1 MKELFKLAAV
11 ITMEGLEGVRNGLN
25 TAEKEAKKLSKT
37 LVQTGQKIESIGS
50 KMSMAI
56 TLPVAAMSTAV
67 LKFGSDFDQ
76 AMTNSLAIMGNLSD
90 SMKNDMTKAAREVA
104 KTTTYSAKQAGEAYY
119 FLASAGM
126 SAATSL
132 QALPK
137 VAKFAQAGNFDL
149 ALATD
154 LVTDAQSALGLSS
167 KDTEKSI
174 EGLTRVSDV
183 LVKANT
189 LANASVRQ
197 FSESLT
203 NKAGA
208 AIRLLGKDIEEG
220 VAVLAAFAD
229 QGVKGKEAGESLNIV
244 MRDLQRASI
253 ENRAAFDS
261 AGVAVFDSSGE
272 MRHMADIVGELEKRL
287 SGMSDEQKR
296 VELSTL
302 GFQERSISATMVL
315 LGTSDAIRNYEK
327 DLRQTAGTTD
337 EVSKK
342 QLESFKNQMILIKNR
357 MVDVGLTIW
366 NIVQPALMDTFIPAI
381 DKGVKKI
388 EAFADWFNLLPKDL
402 KNFAIG
408 MGLAAAAIGPLLL
421 GLGKAMVLFKDLQI
435 VIKSLNVLL
444 LGNPF
449 GIAALAITG
458 IALAVGK
465 TVSAWQKWKAE
476 IGQKVQNK
484 QVEQMKKDLEELIPL
499 YNELAL
505 GQDVAARGEENFIAV
520 NKRVK
525 ELETNL
531 ADLGYEFTGSFINKS
546 IQAEDVLTDLN
557 LTTGEAA
564 NIVDDLTTKIS
575 ENTDSTNTNADAV
588 KALEEEQAKLLERRR
603 QVLEERS
610 ALEDE
615 YANKVFEQNA
625 NDVELLDKKYREE
638 LLRAEELGA
647 DKLNIEK
654 WYQTEKQRIIDQ
666 ATYEYEQDK
675 NKEAEET
682 QKTADR
688 IAEIDKELAETRK
701 RLEREVAEERTQQTQ
716 GVVSFISDS
725 FNQLGSILSM
735 FNSNRLDEIDQWEA
749 RQREEIENSM
759 LSEEEKDAKLQAL
772 EDEAAKR
779 ERDAKRR
786 QAKQNKAIS
795 IFNIIISTAQAIMKA
810 WTELPWVMAAVQS
823 AVIGTLGTAQA
834 TAVAAQP
841 IPLAKG
847 GFVESVPGGVNTIV
861 GEGRQDELVLPLETG
876 VDMMVKKMVEGIG
889 STDRAIS
896 PAFAI
901 GSTTYVTENHYHI
914 GTLVGDDSGYKQLE
928 RRLEPYRTSELI
940 RRGQ

>member
-25 TAEKEAKKLSKT
+25 AAEKEAKKLSKT
-37 LVQTGQKIESIGS
+37 LVQTGQKIESVGS
-50 KMSMAI
+50 KMSMMI
-56 TLPVAAMSTAV
+56 TLPVAAATAGILKLTDGASDLSETISKSQQIFGDAAKQIDEWSNSSATAFGQSKKQAIDAASTFAI
-67 LKFGSDFDQ
+67 FGKSAGKTGDDLVRFSTQFTALASDFASFYNTSPED
-76 AMTNSLAIMGNLSD
+76 AI
-90 SMKNDMTKAAREVA
+90 TA
-104 KTTTYSAKQAGEAYY
+104 
-119 FLASAGM
+119 
-126 SAATSL
+126 
-132 QALPK
+132 
-137 VAKFAQAGNFDL
+137 
-149 ALATD
+149 
-154 LVTDAQSALGLSS
+154 
-167 KDTEKSI
+167 I
-174 EGLTRVSDV
+174 
-183 LVKANT
+183 
-189 LANASVRQ
+189 
-197 FSESLT
+197 
-203 NKAGA
+203 GA
-208 AIRLLGKDIEEG
+208 AFRGENEPIRRYGILLDDASMRQEALRLGIVKTIKE
-220 VAVLAAFAD
+220 ALTPQQKVLAASALIMKQSSDAQGDFARTSKD
-229 QGVKGKEAGESLNIV
+229 LENQKRILAAEIKNLADGFGKE
-244 MRDLQRASI
+244 
-253 ENRAAFDS
+253 
-261 AGVAVFDSSGE
+261 
-272 MRHMADIVGELEKRL
+272 
-287 SGMSDEQKR
+287 
-296 VELSTL
+296 
-302 GFQERSISATMVL
+302 
-315 LGTSDAIRNYEK
+315 
-327 DLRQTAGTTD
+327 
-337 EVSKK
+337 
-342 QLESFKNQMILIKNR
+342 
-357 MVDVGLTIW
+357 
-366 NIVQPALMDTFIPAI
+366 FIPVALRAI
-381 DKGVKKI
+381 KI
-388 EAFADWFNLLPKDL
+388 FRDEFLPILKNVAKAIKETPPEI

-408 MGLAAAAIGPLLL
+408 MSLAAAAIGPLLL
-421 GLGKAMVLFKDLQI
+421 GLGKALVLFKDLQI

-458 IALAVGK
+458 IAIAVGK

-520 NKRVK
+520 NKRIK

-557 LTTGEAA
+557 LTTDETA
-564 NIVDDLTTKIS
+564 NIVDDLTTKIN

-603 QVLEERS
+603 QTLEGRS

-625 NDVELLDKKYREE
+625 NDIELLDKKYREE

-666 ATYEYEQDK
+666 ATYEHEQDK
-675 NKEAEET
+675 NKEVEEA

-688 IAEIDKELAETRK
+688 IAEIDKELAETRN
-701 RLEREVAEERTQQTQ
+701 RLEREVAEERMQQTW
-716 GVVSFISDS
+716 GVFSFISDS
-725 FNQLGSILSM
+725 FNQLGSILSG
-735 FNSNRLDEIDQWEA
+735 FNSDRLDEIDQWEA

-779 ERDAKRR
+779 EQDAKRR
-786 QAKQNKAIS
+786 QAKQNKAIG

-810 WTELPWVMAAVQS
+810 WTELPWYMAAIQT

-834 TAVAAQP
+834 AVVAAQP

-876 VDMMVKKMVEGIG
+876 VDMMVKKLVEGIG

-896 PAFAI
+896 PASAI

-928 RRLEPYRTSELI
+928 RRLEPYRTSELS